1 MILAEISGFFVK
13 KSKVLAFG
21 RMGREKRVI
30 IKLNKGG
37 YMKEE
42 LKNIVLMGLGAMA
55 LTTDKAKELREEL
68 LEKGTKLYQ
77 EGKVANEEL
86 KHNIE
91 QKIKESVTVVVEEK
105 DITKEDIMKA
115 VQMMNEEEK
124 EELMNWLGKKEKNK
138 KKDE

>member
-1 MILAEISGFFVK
+1 
-13 KSKVLAFG
+13 
-21 RMGREKRVI
+21 
-30 IKLNKGG
+30 
-37 YMKEE
+37 MKEE

-105 DITKEDIMKA
+105 DIMKEDIMKA
-115 VQMMNEEEK
+115 VEMMNEDEK
-124 EELMNWLGKKEKNK
+124 EELRSLLGKKEKNK